1 VKSLR
6 GAQELVEWG
15 LAWSL
20 PAGDGLRRIGTLGLM
35 PVAIVTGGNQ
45 GLGLALVRLLCRR
58 LGEDGVVYLGARD
71 PQRGAAAVD
80 LLRNEGLAPRLHV
93 VDVRDT
99 SAVQAFAATLREEH
113 GGVDIVLSNA
123 AARRTPDRP
132 ESEQIRTFVDT
143 NNLGARRM
151 IDAFGPMLNDGSRF
165 IVVASAFGSLY
176 FLPQPM
182 HERFDTTTMTLDDVD
197 AVMDEFAALVEAGS
211 HEHAGWPAD
220 VNVVSKV
227 GQVAS
232 MRVMARDL
240 QPEAR
245 RRGIL
250 VNAACPGMV
259 DTEASRPWFSATA
272 LAAAKS
278 PDDAATDVGW
288 LATLP
293 AGTTKPYGELVQYR
307 DVLPWDADE
316 WGRKFG

>member
-1 VKSLR
+1 
-6 GAQELVEWG
+6 
-15 LAWSL
+15 
-20 PAGDGLRRIGTLGLM
+20 M
-35 PVAIVTGGNQ
+35 PVAVVTGGNQ

-58 LGEDGVVYLGARD
+58 LGENGIVYLGARD

-80 LLRNEGLAPRLHV
+80 MLSDEGLAPRLYV

-99 SAVQAFAATLREEH
+99 SAVEAFAAMLRDEH

-123 AARRTPDRP
+123 AARRTPDSP
-132 ESEQIRTFVDT
+132 ESEQIHTFVDT

-151 IDAFGPMLNDGSRF
+151 IDAFGPILNDGSRF

-176 FLPQPM
+176 FLPEPM
-182 HERFDTTTMTLDDVD
+182 HERFDTTTMTLDDLD
-197 AVMDEFAALVEAGS
+197 AVMYEFAALVEAGA
-211 HEHAGWPAD
+211 HEQAGWPAD
-220 VNVVSKV
+220 VNIVSKI

-245 RRGIL
+245 RRSIL

-259 DTEASRPWFSATA
+259 DTEASRPWFSPTA
-272 LAAAKS
+272 LATAKP
-278 PDDAATDVGW
+278 PDDAAMDVGW

-293 AGTTKPYGELVQYR
+293 AGTTEPYGELVQYR
-307 DVLPWDADE
+307 DVLPWDAAE
-316 WGRKFG
+316 WKRKFS

>member
-1 VKSLR
+1 M
-6 GAQELVEWG
+6 
-15 LAWSL
+15 
-20 PAGDGLRRIGTLGLM
+20 RRIGTLGRV
-35 PVAIVTGGNQ
+35 PVAVVTGGNQ

-58 LGEDGVVYLGARD
+58 LGADGLVYLGARD

-80 LLRNEGLAPRLHV
+80 MLRDDGLTPRLHV

-99 SAVQAFAATLREEH
+99 SAVQAFAAALRDEH

-132 ESEQIRTFVDT
+132 ESQQIRTFVNT
-143 NNLGARRM
+143 NNLGTRRM
-151 IDAFGPMLNDGSRF
+151 IDAFAPILNDGSRF
-165 IVVASAFGSLY
+165 IVVASAFGSQH

-182 HERFDTTTMTLDDVD
+182 HQRFDTTTMTLDDVD
-197 AVMDEFAALVEAGS
+197 TVMNEFASLVEAGA
-211 HEHAGWPAD
+211 HEEAGWPAD
-220 VNVVSKV
+220 VNVVSKI

-240 QPEAR
+240 QSEAR

-259 DTEASRPWFSATA
+259 DTEASRPWFSSAA

-278 PDDAATDVGW
+278 PDDAAIDVGW

-293 AGTTKPYGELVQYR
+293 AGTTEPYGELVQYR
-307 DVLPWDADE
+307 DVLPWDTAE